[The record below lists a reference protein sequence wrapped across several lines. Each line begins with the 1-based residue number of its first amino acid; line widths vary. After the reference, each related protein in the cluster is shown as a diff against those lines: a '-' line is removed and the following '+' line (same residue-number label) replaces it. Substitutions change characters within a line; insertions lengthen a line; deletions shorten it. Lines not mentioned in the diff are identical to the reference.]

1 MFLTQPLE
9 SSPMPP
15 PAIEESD
22 PLAHIPLFANMTYEE
37 RAGLAQ
43 LLVPKRYSPGEAI
56 VWVGESGKAFFVI
69 EQGKVAITLPD
80 DHGREL
86 VLASFGPGQFFGE
99 ISLLDG
105 GPRTATARAET
116 DCTLLELGRQEFLQ
130 FIRKHPSA
138 AIHLMT
144 VLGQRQRDTNEKL
157 RGIKNVNEVM
167 AEKAT
172 RGQRTLERIAH
183 TFASNAWLI
192 GNLIFFAGWITM
204 NVVLSRLP
212 SADGKP
218 RYFDEPPTFFTL
230 GFIITMEA
238 ILLSMFVLA
247 SQKRQA
253 DRDRVRADLEYQV
266 NVKAHL
272 EVMQLHQKVDRL
284 EVMVERLSNSSRDSH
299 SAA

>member
-1 MFLTQPLE
+1 MALLVQ
-9 SSPMPP
+9 
-15 PAIEESD
+15 ESD
-22 PLAHIPLFANMTYEE
+22 PLAHIPLFANMTNEE
-37 RAGLAQ
+37 RGGLAQ
-43 LLVPKRYSPGEAI
+43 LLQPKRFGPGEAI
-56 VWVGESGKAFFVI
+56 VWVGEAGREFFVI

-80 DHGREL
+80 DQGREL
-86 VLASFGPGQFFGE
+86 VLASLGPGQFFGE

-116 DCTLLELGRQEFLQ
+116 DCTLMELGRDEFLQ
-130 FIRKHPSA
+130 FVRKHPSA

-167 AEKAT
+167 EEKVTAV
-172 RGQRTLERIAH
+172 QKALERITM
-183 TFASNAWLI
+183 TFASHAWLVA
-192 GNLIFFAGWITM
+192 NLIFFAAWIVS
-204 NVVLSRLP
+204 NLVLWRV
-212 SADGKP
+212 GTKGHP
-218 RYFDEPPTFFTL
+218 RFFDEPPTFFTL

-284 EVMVERLSNSSRDSH
+284 EVLLERLTDGEDGDDDGK
-299 SAA
+299 AARAGRVPPT

>member
-1 MFLTQPLE
+1 MGD
-9 SSPMPP
+9 
-15 PAIEESD
+15 SD
-22 PLAHIPLFANMTYEE
+22 LLGHIPLFGNL
-37 RAGLAQ
+37 GLAERQ
-43 LLVPKRYSPGEAI
+43 VRARLLQPKRFSRGEAI
-56 VWVGESGKAFFVI
+56 VWVGEEGREFFVI

-86 VLASFGPGQFFGE
+86 QLASLGPGQFFGE

-116 DCTLLELGRQEFLQ
+116 DCTLMELGREDFLR
-130 FIRKHPSA
+130 FVEKNPAA
-138 AIHLMT
+138 AIHVLT

-167 AEKAT
+167 AEKSTGAQRAT
-172 RGQRTLERIAH
+172 ERVAS

-192 GNLIFFAGWITM
+192 GNLFFFAGWIAT
-204 NVVLSRLP
+204 NIVLWRMP
-212 SADGKP
+212 KVDGKP
-218 RYFDEPPTFFTL
+218 RFFDEPPTFFTL

-253 DRDRVRADLEYQV
+253 DRDRIRGDLEYQV

-284 EVMVERLSNSSRDSH
+284 EVLLERLGGGEDDR
-299 SAA
+299 AAKAGMVQPT